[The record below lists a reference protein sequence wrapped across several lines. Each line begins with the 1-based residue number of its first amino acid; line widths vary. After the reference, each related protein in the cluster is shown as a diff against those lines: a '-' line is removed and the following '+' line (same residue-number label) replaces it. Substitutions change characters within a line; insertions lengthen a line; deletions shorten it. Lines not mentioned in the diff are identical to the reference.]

1 MSYSAPGSGGPR
13 ARSEV
18 AGHPLALPAIA
29 LAASLW
35 AAAGVVAS
43 RLFDGGV
50 DPLELVGARAAVAAL
65 GLGAIPASWRPPR
78 ERGRALALVGLGLAL
93 ALVTA
98 SYYLAIERLPVAIG
112 IVLQYTGPLLVVVWA
127 AWFAR
132 RTPTPAVLGALAA
145 ATVGVGLVTG
155 VAPGH
160 LGGLDGVGVI
170 LGFGAAVTFAAYTIL
185 SEVVRASYEPL
196 SALFRA
202 FCIAAGFWAVILAA
216 GGVAGDL
223 WAQGV
228 LGPVLFVGVGGT
240 LVPFLL
246 YLWAVPHVR
255 AERASIVATL
265 EPVVAAALAWLWIGQ
280 TLTAAQIAGG
290 LLVIG
295 AVGVVQMSAAPSAG
309 G

>member
-29 LAASLW
+29 IAASLW

-98 SYYLAIERLPVAIG
+98 SYYL
-112 IVLQYTGPLLVVVWA
+112 VVWA

-160 LGGLDGVGVI
+160 LGGLDGVGVL

-185 SEVVRASYEPL
+185 SEVVRTSYEPL

-216 GGVAGDL
+216 GGVASDL
-223 WAQGV
+223 WAEGV